1 MDFLNWFKGLSVRN
15 DNFGEYKKRFRKI
28 YGNVLSQIEDIGKPG
43 LVSVV
48 LPVYNGEK
56 YLDLAIKSVLNQT
69 YSNWELII
77 VNDGSADKSNDIAQR
92 YAGRIQGIRYINI
105 AQNIRLPG
113 ALNAGFR
120 EACGEYYTWLSHD
133 NVMLPEFLEIM
144 IGELKENKKAAM
156 VYGNMRLIDASGKI
170 MRGYG
175 WYELPPL
182 SGNVILPSS
191 VRDLNDVANNT
202 IGAAFM
208 YRAKAARFL
217 GGYDCERFG
226 IEDYDYWMRMNEI
239 FDIAHTKNA
248 EPLYLYRIHKDSLT
262 ARDKELKITENRP
275 RLMEFDKARRKY
287 LTEGIEHGGIG
298 ELKMRMERISV
309 CADNDFGV

>member
-1 MDFLNWFKGLSVRN
+1 MGFLNWFKGLNGRTN
-15 DNFGEYKKRFRKI
+15 DFEEYKKRFRKI
-28 YGNVLSQIEDIGKPG
+28 YGDVLNQIKDTGEPG

-77 VNDGSADKSNDIAQR
+77 VNDGSVDKSHDIAQR
-92 YAGRIQGIRYINI
+92 YARHIHGIKYINSP
-105 AQNIRLPG
+105 QNIKLPG

-133 NVMLPEFLEIM
+133 NVMLPKFLEIM
-144 IGELKENKKAAM
+144 VSELKENQKAAM
-156 VYGNMRLIDASGKI
+156 VYGNMRLIDAGGKTL
-170 MRGYG
+170 RGYG

-217 GGYDCERFG
+217 GEYDSNRFG

-239 FDIAHTKNA
+239 FNIIHTNTA
-248 EPLYLYRIHKDSLT
+248 EPLYLYRFHKDSLT
-262 ARDKELKITENRP
+262 ARDKEFKITENRP
-275 RLMEFDKARRKY
+275 QLMEFDKARRRY
-287 LTEGIEHGGIG
+287 LTEGIEHGSIG
-298 ELKMRMERISV
+298 ELKMRLERISV
-309 CADNDFGV
+309 CANNNSEI